1 MPKTA
6 ERPTPVRGRENEVS
20 QEDIEKAAYYH
31 WLNRGCPNDDS
42 LTDWVEA
49 ERELSAEGHW
59 VSKQN

>member
-6 ERPTPVRGRENEVS
+6 ERPSPVRERENEVN

-31 WLNRGCPNDDS
+31 WLNRGCPSDDS

-49 ERELSAEGHW
+49 ERELAAEGHW